1 MPKNDIQKLILSEI
15 QELKSEF
22 KEVRQKDIPALNTAV
37 QVFKTELNTIKE
49 KVSTKSMIITAV
61 GGLIAVG
68 TSIAVA
74 YFK

>member
-15 QELKSEF
+15 QDLKSEI
-22 KEVRQKDIPALNTAV
+22 KEVRQSDIPGLHTIVATLR
-37 QVFKTELNTIKE
+37 TELDHVKE
-49 KVSTKSMIITAV
+49 KTSTKSMIISAV

>member
-1 MPKNDIQKLILSEI
+1 MPRNDIQKLILSEV

-22 KEVRQKDIPALNTAV
+22 KEVRQKDIPGLHMLVATL
-37 QVFKTELNTIKE
+37 QTELNHVKE

-61 GGLIAVG
+61 GGVIAVG